1 MQHRKD
7 GNFVIVKLDEGEDI
21 IKSLEQVLVNENIK
35 NGFIVSGIGAGVELE
50 IGYLRGKT
58 YEREIFNP
66 PMEITSFS
74 GSITE
79 GDPKMHIH
87 INASGPDHLTY
98 GGHLFSGKAKPLMEI
113 LLFFIRFHKND
124 AGIEGKQWYER
135 DQVSLISSLI
145 SSRCHGSLFFIFE

>member
-7 GNFVIVKLDEGEDI
+7 GNFVMVKLDEGEDI
-21 IKSLEQVLVNENIK
+21 IKSLEKVLVEENIK

-58 YEREIFNP
+58 YEREIFSP

-87 INASGPDHLTY
+87 INAAGPDHVTY

-113 LLFFIRFHKND
+113 LLF
-124 AGIEGKQWYER
+124 
-135 DQVSLISSLI
+135 SSESIKMTRELKE
-145 SSRCHGSLFFIFE
+145 SSGMRELKFL